1 MEFSSGFDAS
11 GGERRLCVYLD
22 ASAVGAAG
30 FGSLAELL
38 AEALERDGFQVFGGG
53 REGAGLS
60 AAPLDPVLAAGREF
74 NWMQTCDA
82 FVAVLPR
89 DAAGRLVRAEGVH
102 TRLGWAGA
110 LRKRVVVAGDGL
122 PGPDAPALLRG
133 LSALTRVEFLPLAEV
148 RSRPR
153 QLAWQVRAVLAP
165 GGRGGYAP
173 YSAASEQ
180 AMLGCVS

>member
-1 MEFSSGFDAS
+1 MEFSSGFDPV
-11 GGERRLCVYLD
+11 GVDHRQCVYLD
-22 ASAVGAAG
+22 ASAAGALGAG
-30 FGSLAELL
+30 PLAELL

-53 REGAGLS
+53 REEAGLS
-60 AAPLDPVLAAGREF
+60 GGPQDPVLAAGREF

-89 DAAGRLVRAEGVH
+89 DAGGRLIRAEGVH
-102 TRLGWAGA
+102 TRLGWAAA

-133 LSALTRVEFLPLAEV
+133 LPALTRVEFLPLAEV

-153 QLAWQVRAVLAP
+153 QLAWQVRTVLAP